1 MRVRQGAAAVLIA
14 ALLVTP
20 SYAITA
26 NDIRSAYGVG
36 LSKDITPIIE
46 EQRQLRE
53 QFLEAQRA
61 ELRNAVLSE
70 VTPEEL
76 DVKLWGISNELTHL
90 YSDISS
96 GIDMPFEE
104 MLSQEARYYKLET
117 EANFVLSQRDALAVY
132 APVEVEIDS
141 STLQLSIDQLQAEI
155 NTAGHYDN
163 IGEKDVWPVV
173 GVKRHVNSEFGSRW
187 DPITNSSYSYHQG
200 IDLYAPMSTSVIAE
214 FSGTVYS
221 TGYSNGSGYFIY
233 LDHGYGVKTFYC
245 HLSKILCSKGDNV
258 TQGTEI
264 AKSGNTGTRTT
275 GPHLHFGVYIDG
287 QACNPRSVL
296 PDV

>member
-1 MRVRQGAAAVLIA
+1 M
-14 ALLVTP
+14 
-20 SYAITA
+20 
-26 NDIRSAYGVG
+26 
-36 LSKDITPIIE
+36 
-46 EQRQLRE
+46 
-53 QFLEAQRA
+53 EAQRA

-76 DVKLWGISNELTHL
+76 DVKLWGMSYELTEL
-90 YSDISS
+90 YKEISS
-96 GIDMPFEE
+96 GIDTPFEE
-104 MLSQEARYYKLET
+104 MLAQEAQYYKM
-117 EANFVLSQRDALAVY
+117 EADTNFALKQRDALAVY
-132 APVEVEIDS
+132 APMEVEVDS
-141 STLQLSIDQLQAEI
+141 STLQLTIAQLQEEI

-163 IGEKDVWPVV
+163 IGEKGMWPLV

-187 DPITNSSYSYHQG
+187 DPITNSSYTYHQG
-200 IDLYAPMSTSVIAE
+200 IDLYAPMSTPVVAQ

-221 TGYSNGSGYFIY
+221 TGYSNGSGYYIY

-245 HLSKILCSKGDNV
+245 HLSKISCQNGDNV